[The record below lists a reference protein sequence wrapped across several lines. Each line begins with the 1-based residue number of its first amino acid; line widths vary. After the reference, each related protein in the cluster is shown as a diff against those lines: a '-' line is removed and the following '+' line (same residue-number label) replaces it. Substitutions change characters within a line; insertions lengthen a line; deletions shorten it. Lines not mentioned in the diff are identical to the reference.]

1 MPKHDSVLVTGGA
14 GFIGSHVVD
23 LLLQNGHNVTIVDNL
38 DPQVHGVER
47 RIPLHLEKNS
57 SIVIEDVRNK
67 EQFAK
72 ILKNADAVIHLA
84 AAVGVGQSMYQIESY
99 VDSNTRGTAVL
110 LDLLVNREHKVK
122 KLVIASSMSVYGEGK
137 YYCPECGSFQTPNL
151 RSFDRTIST
160 DWEHRC
166 ESCGKNVRPVP
177 TDEDVPLKP
186 TSIYAMSKRHQ
197 EEMSLL
203 IGKTYG
209 IRTVALR
216 FFNTCG
222 PGQSLSNPY
231 TGT

>member
-84 AAVGVGQSMYQIESY
+84 ASVGVGQSMYQFESY
-99 VDSNTRGTAVL
+99 IDSYSIGPAFIIQF
-110 LDLLVNREHKVK
+110 H
-122 KLVIASSMSVYGEGK
+122 VYC
-137 YYCPECGSFQTPNL
+137 YL
-151 RSFDRTIST
+151 
-160 DWEHRC
+160 
-166 ESCGKNVRPVP
+166 
-177 TDEDVPLKP
+177 
-186 TSIYAMSKRHQ
+186 
-197 EEMSLL
+197 
-203 IGKTYG
+203 
-209 IRTVALR
+209 
-216 FFNTCG
+216 
-222 PGQSLSNPY
+222 
-231 TGT
+231 